1 MNNKKS
7 KVKNFSYKAVA
18 VILAWFFWWVPLGL
32 HRLWMRQKYWWLH
45 PIFFLSAAIA
55 SNAFFRSP
63 ENIDVVTRIYAATG
77 YFPHLRDYSHLWL
90 LCFTAG
96 WIALIIYDALKV
108 FSWPVPG
115 AAKEEEASDA

>member
-55 SNAFFRSP
+55 SNAFFRSRK
-63 ENIDVVTRIYAATG
+63 I
-77 YFPHLRDYSHLWL
+77 
-90 LCFTAG
+90 
-96 WIALIIYDALKV
+96 
-108 FSWPVPG
+108 
-115 AAKEEEASDA
+115 